1 MSQLAIPA
9 GLLTASIISIC
20 DQLFL
25 IEVIDEFTVNAI
37 MIPTALL
44 LTLFTHQGTFVRF
57 IKMIPIKLKL
67 QLARQLTGLLSRYP
81 NIRLAILFGSQA
93 NPERQKHFG
102 SDIDLAIM
110 TDAPVSDRFKMQLM
124 EAISTKF
131 GYPVDI
137 VDVSEAPEPI
147 LGKVF
152 KGQRLLGDDTAYAQL
167 LTRHLLNTAD
177 FVPLR
182 ERILKERRDRWIR

>member
-1 MSQLAIPA
+1 MNM
-9 GLLTASIISIC
+9 T
-20 DQLFL
+20 
-25 IEVIDEFTVNAI
+25 T
-37 MIPTALL
+37 
-44 LTLFTHQGTFVRF
+44 
-57 IKMIPIKLKL
+57 IKP

-110 TDAPVSDRFKMQLM
+110 TDAPVSDHFKMELI
-124 EAISTKF
+124 ETI
-131 GYPVDI
+131 GIELGCPVDI
-137 VDVSEAPEPI
+137 VDVNDAPEPI
-147 LGKVF
+147 LGEVF
-152 KGQRLLGDDTAYAQL
+152 KGQRLLGDDTVYARL

>member
-1 MSQLAIPA
+1 MNM
-9 GLLTASIISIC
+9 T
-20 DQLFL
+20 
-25 IEVIDEFTVNAI
+25 T
-37 MIPTALL
+37 
-44 LTLFTHQGTFVRF
+44 
-57 IKMIPIKLKL
+57 IKP

-93 NPERQKHFG
+93 NPERQKHFD

-110 TDAPVSDRFKMQLM
+110 TDAPVNDHFKMELI
-124 EAISTKF
+124 ETI
-131 GYPVDI
+131 GIELGCPVDI
-137 VDVSEAPEPI
+137 VDVNDAPEPI
-147 LGKVF
+147 LGEVF
-152 KGQRLLGDDTAYAQL
+152 KGQRLLGDDTVYARL

>member
-1 MSQLAIPA
+1 M
-9 GLLTASIISIC
+9 TM
-20 DQLFL
+20 
-25 IEVIDEFTVNAI
+25 T
-37 MIPTALL
+37 T
-44 LTLFTHQGTFVRF
+44 
-57 IKMIPIKLKL
+57 IKP

-110 TDAPVSDRFKMQLM
+110 ADAPINDHFKMQLI
-124 EAISTKF
+124 EAISVELDC
-131 GYPVDI
+131 PVDI
-137 VDVSEAPEPI
+137 VDVNEAPEPI
-147 LGKVF
+147 LGEVF
-152 KGQRLLGDDTAYAQL
+152 KGQRLLGDNAVYASL

-182 ERILKERRDRWIR
+182 ERILKERRDRWIQ

>member
-1 MSQLAIPA
+1 M
-9 GLLTASIISIC
+9 
-20 DQLFL
+20 
-25 IEVIDEFTVNAI
+25 
-37 MIPTALL
+37 
-44 LTLFTHQGTFVRF
+44 
-57 IKMIPIKLKL
+57 
-67 QLARQLTGLLSRYP
+67 
-81 NIRLAILFGSQA
+81 FGSQA

-110 TDAPVSDRFKMQLM
+110 TDTPVSDCFKRQLI
-124 EAISTKF
+124 ETISAEL
-131 GYPVDI
+131 GCPVDI
-137 VDVSEAPEPI
+137 VNVNEAPEPI
-147 LGKVF
+147 LGEVL

>member
-1 MSQLAIPA
+1 MTSIQPQSQFARRLA
-9 GLLTASIISIC
+9 
-20 DQLFL
+20 
-25 IEVIDEFTVNAI
+25 
-37 MIPTALL
+37 ALL
-44 LTLFTHQGTFVRF
+44 SH
-57 IKMIPIKLKL
+57 
-67 QLARQLTGLLSRYP
+67 YP

-110 TDAPVSDRFKMQLM
+110 TDAPISDHFRVELM
-124 EAISTKF
+124 EAISTEF
-131 GYPVDI
+131 GCPVDV
-137 VDVSEAPEPI
+137 VDVNDAPEPI
-147 LGKVF
+147 LGEVF

>member
-1 MSQLAIPA
+1 MTSIQPQSQLA
-9 GLLTASIISIC
+9 
-20 DQLFL
+20 
-25 IEVIDEFTVNAI
+25 
-37 MIPTALL
+37 
-44 LTLFTHQGTFVRF
+44 RR
-57 IKMIPIKLKL
+57 
-67 QLARQLTGLLSRYP
+67 LAELLSHYP
-81 NIRLAILFGSQA
+81 NIKLAILFGSQA

-110 TDAPVSDRFKMQLM
+110 TDTPISDRFRMELM
-124 EAISTKF
+124 EAISTEF
-131 GYPVDI
+131 GCPVDV
-137 VDVSEAPEPI
+137 VDVNDAPEPI
-147 LGKVF
+147 LGEVF

>member
-1 MSQLAIPA
+1 MNM
-9 GLLTASIISIC
+9 T
-20 DQLFL
+20 
-25 IEVIDEFTVNAI
+25 T
-37 MIPTALL
+37 
-44 LTLFTHQGTFVRF
+44 
-57 IKMIPIKLKL
+57 IKP

-93 NPERQKHFG
+93 NPERQKHFD

-110 TDAPVSDRFKMQLM
+110 TDAPVSDHFKMELI
-124 EAISTKF
+124 ETI
-131 GYPVDI
+131 GIELGCPVDI
-137 VDVSEAPEPI
+137 VDVNDAPEPI
-147 LGKVF
+147 LGEVF
-152 KGQRLLGDDTAYAQL
+152 KGQRLLGDDTVYARL